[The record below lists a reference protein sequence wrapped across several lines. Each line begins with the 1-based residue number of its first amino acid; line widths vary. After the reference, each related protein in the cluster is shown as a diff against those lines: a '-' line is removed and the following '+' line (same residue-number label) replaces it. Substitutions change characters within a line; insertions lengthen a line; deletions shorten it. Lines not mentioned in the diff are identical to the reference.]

1 MAVLR
6 IPAHYMRGGTSKG
19 VFFVAD
25 DLPADPQLRDR
36 LLLRVVGSPDRYHKQ
51 IDGMGAATSST
62 SKVVIVWRSNRPDTD
77 VEYLFGQVAID
88 RPLIDWSGNC
98 GNLTTAVGPFAIA
111 RGLVQAPRSGTA
123 IIRMWQATLEQSII
137 ARVPVEGGEPCEDG
151 AFELDGVSLPAAE
164 IGLEF
169 LEPGDRRGADRA
181 PPPGVEALETS
192 GAPLEMFPTGR
203 AIDRIEVPGLGPI
216 EATLITA
223 GNPTVFVEAAA
234 FGLSG
239 IELQSDLTSGNP
251 VLEHLEATRARASVA
266 MGLAPDIDSASRL
279 RPATPKI
286 AFISPP
292 RTYTAS
298 DGRKV
303 EGTELH
309 LCARILSMGAVAIAV
324 AAAVPGTLVHRI
336 LQDHHDPVRTVFGHP
351 SGRLTVGAQV
361 SFERGR
367 WSLVRALMSRSAR
380 TLMEGRVVIPARTLE
395 APGLQG

>member
-1 MAVLR
+1 
-6 IPAHYMRGGTSKG
+6 
-19 VFFVAD
+19 
-25 DLPADPQLRDR
+25 
-36 LLLRVVGSPDRYHKQ
+36 
-51 IDGMGAATSST
+51 
-62 SKVVIVWRSNRPDTD
+62 
-77 VEYLFGQVAID
+77 
-88 RPLIDWSGNC
+88 
-98 GNLTTAVGPFAIA
+98 
-111 RGLVQAPRSGTA
+111 
-123 IIRMWQATLEQSII
+123 
-137 ARVPVEGGEPCEDG
+137 
-151 AFELDGVSLPAAE
+151 
-164 IGLEF
+164 
-169 LEPGDRRGADRA
+169 
-181 PPPGVEALETS
+181 
-192 GAPLEMFPTGR
+192 MFPTGR

-309 LCARILSMGAVAIAV
+309 LCARILSMGALHHAMTGTGAVAIAV